1 MPLDYVKK
9 ETKTYLIEYS
19 YMTERRYIKINE
31 ATSLKECLM
40 KFITENIGDSTT
52 ELFSKAL
59 VGCDDNKS
67 IIDMF
72 NAFFVNKRTIHSLHV
87 INETLYIK
95 D

>member
-1 MPLDYVKK
+1 MAKQNK
-9 ETKTYLIEYS
+9 RYLIEYS
-19 YMTERRYIKINE
+19 YMTERRYIKIKE
-31 ATSLKECLM
+31 ATSLKECLIA
-40 KFITENIGDSTT
+40 FITESFGDSST